1 MAWAGYLAAKVADPG
16 GVAHVLQV
24 YIART
29 PERDKQSPS
38 LKAELAHSI
47 EIESAWVPSIVN
59 PKSGASGLIQ
69 FTRETAK
76 KLGTTVEEIRKMSRD
91 EQVPYIQD
99 YFDTVAKTASRQ
111 GDVYLMI
118 FAPAFVGHDD
128 GEVIFKVGSKEWEQN
143 PGLREAGDGPITV
156 RKVRAIGIAPGELP
170 DEGGSTQPPVPVPPP
185 KGKPSKGGKKP
196 KGKPS
201 TSGGGGTLLLLALA
215 WYAWK
220 HWRR

>member
-38 LKAELAHSI
+38 LRAELAHCI

-128 GEVIFKVGSKEWEQN
+128 SDVIFKVGSKEWEQN

-170 DEGGSTQPPVPVPPP
+170 DEGGSTQPPVPPS
-185 KGKPSKGGKKP
+185 KGKPSKP
-196 KGKPS
+196 SKGKPS
-201 TSGGGGTLLLLALA
+201 KPSKGNGGTLLLLALA